1 MQTILSDATIVKIEI
16 MKNHI
21 ALLILVLVSV
31 QIRETLSYGD
41 LPTEELEA
49 LYESKTFTKYEV
61 RS

>member
-1 MQTILSDATIVKIEI
+1 VQTVLSNATIVKIDR
-16 MKNHI
+16 MKNYI
-21 ALLILVLVSV
+21 ALLILVLLSV